1 MNAFSGSS
9 SLCCVSRPGILIVS
23 VLLFLVWFV
32 VHEYSTLG
40 NSFGLETFGLLM
52 GWGSSINYH
61 LSRLPQLWLNHKRKS
76 VDGLSLAMFAIIFA
90 ANASYAASLLSMIPV
105 SGPKF
110 FYKSASYI
118 YGPVGSIVIDV
129 FVLIQFFSLRKAH
142 TPSSGRILP

>member
-1 MNAFSGSS
+1 
-9 SLCCVSRPGILIVS
+9 
-23 VLLFLVWFV
+23 
-32 VHEYSTLG
+32 
-40 NSFGLETFGLLM
+40 M

-142 TPSSGRILP
+142 TPSSGPKSRNILVRLISSAGTGYTYVKQRPRTAAYRLTMMKFDPRVNRHVLFTEHKMK